1 MPPLDTLGR
10 PLRDLRISVTDRCNF
25 RCPYCMPAE
34 IYGERYEFLPREEIL
49 TFEEITR
56 LARIFIDLGVEK
68 IRITGGEPLL
78 RIEIERLIA
87 DLSKLPGLL
96 DLTLT
101 TNGVRFAA
109 LSDALKAAGLERVTF
124 SLDALDPDLF
134 KRMAGR
140 DEPPDTVLDAIH
152 TAEQSGFAPVKIN
165 TVIKRGDN
173 DGEIVPLARQF
184 HGTDHILRFIEYM
197 DVGTRNGWQLDHVV
211 PADEI
216 VSRVHDALPVEPVEP
231 NYPGEV
237 ARRYRYVDGGGEIG
251 VITSVTQP
259 FCGKCTRARLSTDGK
274 LVTCLFAS
282 DGVDLR
288 SMLRGNAS
296 DEEISQRIQNVWLE
310 RDDRYSE
317 TRTEATTPDAFRRIE
332 MYQIGG

>member
-1 MPPLDTLGR
+1 
-10 PLRDLRISVTDRCNF
+10 
-25 RCPYCMPAE
+25 MPAE

>member
-1 MPPLDTLGR
+1 MSPLDTLGR

-34 IYGERYEFLPREEIL
+34 IFGERYEFLPREEIL
-49 TFEEITR
+49 SFEEITR
-56 LARIFIDLGVEK
+56 LARIFVDLGTEK

-78 RIEIERLIA
+78 RREIERLIA
-87 DLSKLPGLL
+87 NLSAIPGLR

-109 LSDALKAAGLERVTF
+109 VSETLKTAGLRRVTF
-124 SLDALDPDLF
+124 SLDALDPGVF
-134 KRMAGR
+134 RKMAGR
-140 DEPPDTVLDAIH
+140 DESPDTVLNAIQK
-152 TAEQSGFAPVKIN
+152 AEQNGYAPIKIN

-173 DGEIVPLARQF
+173 DSEIVPLARHF
-184 HGTDHILRFIEYM
+184 HGTNHILRFIEYM
-197 DVGTRNGWQLDHVV
+197 DVGTRNGWQVDHVV
-211 PADEI
+211 PAEEI
-216 VSRVHDALPVEPVEP
+216 VARIHDVLPLEPVGP
-231 NYPGEV
+231 NYVGEV

-251 VITSVTQP
+251 TIASVTQP
-259 FCGKCTRARLSTDGK
+259 FCGDCTRARLSTDGK

-288 SMLRGNAS
+288 PKLRGDTD
-296 DEEISQRIQNVWLE
+296 DEDIRRHIEGIWLK

-317 TRTEATTPDAFRRIE
+317 TRTEATHPGEFRRIE